1 MDSFNPWIAY
11 RKNGIKTDKTDK
23 IHKSR
28 VRLKKRPDININ
40 NSIKSRYSESNRNNN
55 ENNDE
60 KSNFNNNSL
69 SNNYKSPIP
78 TISKNSFTSKKHPY
92 KNSFKSSIQQ
102 IFKFIFLL
110 QQVYTKKCV
119 SVKIF
124 QVQDFGVEDFYIIF
138 LGTRALDLLF

>member
-1 MDSFNPWIAY
+1 MTMDSFNPWIAY

-55 ENNDE
+55 ENNNE

-110 QQVYTKKCV
+110 QQVYTK
-119 SVKIF
+119 SVCRSRFFRSRI
-124 QVQDFGVEDFYIIF
+124 
-138 LGTRALDLLF
+138 LGSRISKLFF

>member
-23 IHKSR
+23 IHKNR

-40 NSIKSRYSESNRNNN
+40 NSIKSRYSESKRNNN
-55 ENNDE
+55 ENNNE
-60 KSNFNNNSL
+60 NFNNNSL
-69 SNNYKSPIP
+69 PNNYKSPIP

-92 KNSFKSSIQQ
+92 KNSLKSSIQQ

-124 QVQDFGVEDFYIIF
+124 QVQDFGVEDF
-138 LGTRALDLLF
+138 